1 MFTRNLRTVNSDIGE
16 KEVVKLKCK
25 FRSIFSMQVILGIIK
40 KDYYEVM
47 KTKSWFKS
55 TFSLIQVTIH

>member
-1 MFTRNLRTVNSDIGE
+1 MFTRNLRTVNSEIGE
-16 KEVVKLKCK
+16 KELLKLKCK

-47 KTKSWFKS
+47 KTKSWLKS
-55 TFSLIQVTIH
+55 KFLLI